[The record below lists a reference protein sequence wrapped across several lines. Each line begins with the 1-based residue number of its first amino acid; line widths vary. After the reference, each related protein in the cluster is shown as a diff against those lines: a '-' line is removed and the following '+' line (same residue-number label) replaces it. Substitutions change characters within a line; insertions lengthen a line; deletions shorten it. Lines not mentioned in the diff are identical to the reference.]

1 MNKDDDT
8 PIGII
13 ILTVLPMI
21 MTFMIL
27 LERGL

>member
-1 MNKDDDT
+1 MNKDDT

-13 ILTVLPMI
+13 ILAVLPMI

-27 LERGL
+27 LESGL

>member
-1 MNKDDDT
+1 MNKDDT

-13 ILTVLPMI
+13 ILIVLPMI

>member
-1 MNKDDDT
+1 MNKDDT

-13 ILTVLPMI
+13 ILAVLPMI

-27 LERGL
+27 LEKGL